1 MLGLFTTFAAGQCA
15 DKTFLGLLPW
25 YHYLDLNSRCDFD
38 ASHPFTLLGRNSDL
52 LFIALAIV
60 DDLLRIAGLVAV
72 IFIIYASIKYVI
84 SQGSPDETSQAKST
98 LINALVGLAVALVA
112 VGLISFL
119 GSQLVN
125 GGSPSSSAGSV
136 DASSLPHLADD
147 GSSVITKGLSITLG
161 VVGALSFLFVVI
173 GGFRYVLSQ
182 GDPQAATKAKNTI
195 LYALIGLVIA
205 IVAQTIVTF
214 VIGRV

>member
-1 MLGLFTTFAAGQCA
+1 MLGLLTTFAAGQCA
-15 DKTFLGLLPW
+15 DKTFLGLRPW
-25 YHYLDLNSRCDFD
+25 YHYLNLNSQCDFD

-52 LFIALAIV
+52 LLIALAII

-98 LINALVGLAVALVA
+98 LINALVGLAVALIA

-119 GSQLVN
+119 SAQLVDGSGSGAKP
-125 GGSPSSSAGSV
+125 GGI
-136 DASSLPHLADD
+136 DTSSLPHLTGD
-147 GSSVITKGLSITLG
+147 GSNVVAQGISITLG
-161 VVGALSFLFVVI
+161 VVGALSFLFIVI

-182 GDPQAATKAKNTI
+182 GDPQATTKAKNTR
-195 LYALIGLVIA
+195 LYALIGLVLA
-205 IVAQTIVTF
+205 LVAQAVVTF
-214 VIGRV
+214 VVGRV